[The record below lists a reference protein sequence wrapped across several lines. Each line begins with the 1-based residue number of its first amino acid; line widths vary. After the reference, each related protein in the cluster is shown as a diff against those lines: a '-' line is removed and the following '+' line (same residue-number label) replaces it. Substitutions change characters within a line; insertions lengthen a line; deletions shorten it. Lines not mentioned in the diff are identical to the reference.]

1 MKKFI
6 ENIKNIWKVEELRKR
21 ILLTLSIILIYR
33 IGSFIILPGVDY
45 TVLQEASAQS
55 TGSTNVLENLLALF
69 TGGSFTNVS
78 IMALGIMPYIS
89 ASIIMQLLGMAVP
102 AVQKMQQEGESGRK
116 RINNYTRILTIIICA
131 AQAPTYI
138 TLYAKSKTI
147 PGPDGVISAFEHD
160 AGSFMWLSAIALLVA
175 GAMFAGWL
183 GERITDK
190 GIGNGISLLITVG
203 ILARLPQAFMAEIG
217 LESGNLIKIIIEI
230 FAFMIVV
237 LGTILI
243 VQGVRKI
250 PLNTAKRVVG
260 NRDAVDQG
268 ARNYLPIKVNASGVM
283 PIIFAQAI
291 MTVPVMVFSSQSG
304 GFMASVFGDIYGF
317 GYNAILAVLIIVFTY
332 FYTAIM
338 INPRKIADELKRS
351 GGFIPGVRP
360 GEETANYID
369 SLVSR
374 ITFPGSVFLA
384 FIAIIPAF
392 ASLAGVNASFAMFF
406 GGTSL
411 LIMVGVVLDTL
422 QQIESY
428 LLNRQ
433 MDGLM
438 EGTRIKG
445 RRTQNEVSGF

>member
-21 ILLTLSIILIYR
+21 IIITLSIILIYR

-45 TVLQEASAQS
+45 TVLQANQAQPA
-55 TGSTNVLENLLALF
+55 GDPNMLETLLSLF

-116 RINNYTRILTIIICA
+116 RINNYTRILTIVICA
-131 AQAPTYI
+131 FQAPTYI
-138 TLYAKSKTI
+138 TLYASSKMANI
-147 PGPDGVISAFEHD
+147 GGANVSAFGHD
-160 AGSFMWLSAIALLVA
+160 AWSFTWMSAIVLLVA
-175 GAMFAGWL
+175 GAMFAVWL

-190 GIGNGISLLITVG
+190 GVGNGISLLITVG
-203 ILARLPQAFMAEIG
+203 ILARLPEAFMAEIG
-217 LESGNLIKIIIEI
+217 LQSGNLIQIVLEI
-230 FAFMIVV
+230 FAFMLVV
-237 LGTILI
+237 LATILI
-243 VQGVRKI
+243 VQGVRKV

-260 NRDAVDQG
+260 NRAAEDQG
-268 ARNYLPIKVNASGVM
+268 ARSYLPIKVNASGVM

-291 MTVPVMVFSSQSG
+291 MTVPLMVFTAPDSFVGQ
-304 GFMASVFGDIYGF
+304 VFGDIYGV
-317 GYNAILAVLIIVFTY
+317 GYNAALAVLIIVFTY

-351 GGFIPGVRP
+351 GGFIPGIRP
-360 GEETANYID
+360 GEETADYID

-384 FIAIIPAF
+384 LIAILPAF
-392 ASLAGVNASFAMFF
+392 AAMAGINGSFAMFF

-438 EGTRIKG
+438 DGTRIKG
-445 RRTQNEVSGF
+445 RRTQGEMSGM